1 MHRLKALRAN
11 PGRATQ
17 PPENNAH
24 STHRVPG
31 TIGKRTSLNK
41 VKLTM
46 LQHPARRL
54 GIFFLLWL
62 IYPLP
67 LSATQ
72 SDDATLKF
80 ITIDVAPWA
89 AQDPQSQKKD
99 GAFFDIVHELQQRTG
114 YQIQTSVTPFARVD
128 RELESGYQDCTMLV
142 PRPDTL
148 VVTGELVFNHSLGAI
163 ARKDL
168 PLNTYED
175 LRELRISVLRGGSLN
190 ERFDT
195 DDTLTKE
202 LDTDYIIGLRKMAR
216 GRTDAIVGAIS
227 TLQHMAEQEGISDV
241 LGEPL
246 VMEEMALYL
255 QCSKKSRHLEAM
267 PALNEALIEMR
278 RDGTLDAIKQQ
289 HGL

>member
-1 MHRLKALRAN
+1 MFHHTPRLLW
-11 PGRATQ
+11 
-17 PPENNAH
+17 
-24 STHRVPG
+24 
-31 TIGKRTSLNK
+31 
-41 VKLTM
+41 
-46 LQHPARRL
+46 
-54 GIFFLLWL
+54 IFFLILL

-72 SDDATLKF
+72 SVVATLKF

-89 AQDPQSQKKD
+89 ALDPHGQEID
-99 GAFFDIVHELQQRTG
+99 GAYFDIVHELQTRTG

-216 GRTDAIVGAIS
+216 GRTEIGRA
-227 TLQHMAEQEGISDV
+227 
-241 LGEPL
+241 
-246 VMEEMALYL
+246 
-255 QCSKKSRHLEAM
+255 
-267 PALNEALIEMR
+267 
-278 RDGTLDAIKQQ
+278 
-289 HGL
+289 